1 MSALGQKQTLTLQS
15 GMSALPPKADMCSA
29 LANVRFGPIADLDG
43 SIDYLV
49 GKLLN
54 QQGHVDAEGLRRF
67 LVDKELKF
75 RWLLDRQI
83 PWFRSLENLVH
94 EARAAP
100 VQLNNIR
107 SIRDEPP
114 ELDKLS
120 CVEHSRQLIDYRQLN
135 DAPSLIKEHRAR

>member
-15 GMSALPPKADMCSA
+15 GMSALLPKADMCSA

-107 SIRDEPP
+107 S
-114 ELDKLS
+114 
-120 CVEHSRQLIDYRQLN
+120 VRQ
-135 DAPSLIKEHRAR
+135 